1 MEVNRADKEMLLRV
15 PGIGVK
21 SALKI
26 LTARRAGSLTFEGLK
41 KLVVVLKRAVYFIT
55 CNGKMMPG
63 AKFSQSFIYQNL
75 TADVRLKPGELP
87 LGPAPQQLSLFD
99 NPALLPGREE
109 RMACLTGQL

>member
-1 MEVNRADKEMLLRV
+1 M
-15 PGIGVK
+15 
-21 SALKI
+21 
-26 LTARRAGSLTFEGLK
+26 
-41 KLVVVLKRAVYFIT
+41 VLKRAVYFIT

-87 LGPAPQQLSLFD
+87 LGPAPQHCPCLTTRRF
-99 NPALLPGREE
+99 AGREE